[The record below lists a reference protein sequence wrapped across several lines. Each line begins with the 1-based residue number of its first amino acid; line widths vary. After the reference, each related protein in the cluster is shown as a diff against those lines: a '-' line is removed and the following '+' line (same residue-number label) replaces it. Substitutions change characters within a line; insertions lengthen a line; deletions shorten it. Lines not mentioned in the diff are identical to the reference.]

1 MPGARTTIEREAN
14 RQEGSEPGGD
24 KLCVFAGGMEARGGI
39 EPPMKVLQTYALPL
53 GYRARANQATST
65 SNDSTRIGPIF
76 QRFLTEFPFHALR
89 KLDASDKM
97 SVLRI
102 MG

>member
-1 MPGARTTIEREAN
+1 
-14 RQEGSEPGGD
+14 
-24 KLCVFAGGMEARGGI
+24 
-39 EPPMKVLQTYALPL
+39 
-53 GYRARANQATST
+53 
-65 SNDSTRIGPIF
+65 
-76 QRFLTEFPFHALR
+76 LTEFPFHALR